1 MLWDLYRFT
10 QSLLL
15 ESCPDFQEKSF
26 PQEYPI
32 LIVTGS
38 SNPYRSS
45 SAFAVPAA
53 PSTVLKNHGCH
64 QCHHHFLFHTVN
76 LLVFVFDAFIYRQ
89 VSPVSMCMILLLVHF
104 ITSSAPGT
112 HSVTFPCRH
121 GTSAKRNV
129 KTDNLLFSRWSG
141 LFPRYTREA
150 VWTVPFVFSG

>member
-53 PSTVLKNHGCH
+53 PSTVLK
-64 QCHHHFLFHTVN
+64 TM
-76 LLVFVFDAFIYRQ
+76 DAISAIIIFFFI
-89 VSPVSMCMILLLVHF
+89 P
-104 ITSSAPGT
+104 
-112 HSVTFPCRH
+112 
-121 GTSAKRNV
+121 
-129 KTDNLLFSRWSG
+129 
-141 LFPRYTREA
+141 
-150 VWTVPFVFSG
+150 